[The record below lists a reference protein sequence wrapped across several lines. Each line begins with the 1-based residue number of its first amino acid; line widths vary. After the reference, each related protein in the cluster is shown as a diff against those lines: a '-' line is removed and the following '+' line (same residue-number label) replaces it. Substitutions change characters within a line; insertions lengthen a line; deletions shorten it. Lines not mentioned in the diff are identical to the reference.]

1 MAVTR
6 SRRDLLHLG
15 CGTAAALGISALA
28 PADALGPAQ
37 ALAQATAAGNA
48 PAGNPPVEDYFYRDD
63 WFGAPWRKPETA
75 FLIHGNEESS
85 LVWYA
90 WMPRMGAEFRV
101 LRPDL
106 PGLGRSRIPEGFE
119 WSLPSLASYMAHV
132 MDKAGVDSAHIVGAK
147 AGGAIAMQF
156 AADYPTRTR
165 TLSVVHVPVVN
176 TTAAARFTALKPN
189 EQNARLGSAASKE
202 MVDYWEKMFS
212 TASEVTSKGLLTAV
226 YGADFTKDGV
236 LARIKAPTL
245 LMTADRGQAQSV
257 EKARQYQSLIP
268 NSQLVVLRSDAYH
281 IAAANPDECVAN
293 VLAFIKDARRRA

>member
-37 ALAQATAAGNA
+37 ALAQATPAGNA
-48 PAGNPPVEDYFYRDD
+48 PAEDYSYRDD
-63 WFGAPWRKPETA
+63 WFGEPWRKPETVV
-75 FLIHGNEESS
+75 LIHGNEESS

-106 PGLGRSRIPEGFE
+106 PGLGRSRIPAGFE
-119 WSLPSLASYMAHV
+119 WSLPSLAGYIAHV
-132 MDKAGVDSAHIVGAK
+132 MDKAGADSAHIIGAK

-189 EQNARLGSAASKE
+189 EQQARLGSGASKE
-202 MVDYWEKMFS
+202 MVEYWQHMFS
-212 TASEVTSKGLLTAV
+212 TASEITSKGLLTAV

-293 VLAFIKDARRRA
+293 VLAFIKDSRRRA

>member
-1 MAVTR
+1 MAATQ

-15 CGTAAALGISALA
+15 CGTAAALGISAFA
-28 PADALGPAQ
+28 PTDALGPVP
-37 ALAQATAAGNA
+37 ALAQATPAGNA
-48 PAGNPPVEDYFYRDD
+48 PAEDYFYRDD
-63 WFGAPWRKPETA
+63 WFGEPWRKPEA
-75 FLIHGNEESS
+75 VVLIHGNEESS

-106 PGLGRSRIPEGFE
+106 PGLGRSRIPAGFE
-119 WSLPSLASYMAHV
+119 WSLPSLAAFVAHV
-132 MDKAGVDSAHIVGAK
+132 MDKAGADSAHIIGAK

-165 TLSVVHVPVVN
+165 TLSVVHVPVV
-176 TTAAARFTALKPN
+176 TSSAAARFSALKPK
-189 EQNARLGSAASKE
+189 EQQARLGTAAPKE
-202 MVDYWEKMFS
+202 MVEYWENMFAS
-212 TASEVTSKGLLTAV
+212 ASEVTSKGLLAAV

-257 EKARQYQSLIP
+257 EKARQYQTLIP

-281 IAAANPDECVAN
+281 IAAASPDECVAN